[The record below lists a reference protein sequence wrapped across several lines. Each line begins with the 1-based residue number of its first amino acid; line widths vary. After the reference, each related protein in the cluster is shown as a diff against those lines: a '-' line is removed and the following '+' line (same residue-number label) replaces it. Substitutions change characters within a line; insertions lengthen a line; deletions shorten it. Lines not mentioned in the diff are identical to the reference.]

1 MTLRGPITVFELNQ
15 SDLPGA
21 IASVGNGGRYR
32 DVGIT
37 HTVFGVSSLTA
48 SDKFAQFLL
57 RFHPH
62 FLVMFISHRIFLPFS
77 SDRNECIEN
86 PGICNPG
93 QCIDTLGSYR
103 CICPN
108 GFKVTRDQSMC
119 VGKTPPLVSHLEAT
133 L

>member
-48 SDKFAQFLL
+48 SDKCAQFPLC
-57 RFHPH
+57 FHPH
-62 FLVMFISHRIFLPFS
+62 FLVVFGSHRIFLPFQIVMNAL
-77 SDRNECIEN
+77 R
-86 PGICNPG
+86 
-93 QCIDTLGSYR
+93 TLGS
-103 CICPN
+103 
-108 GFKVTRDQSMC
+108 VTPVSAL
-119 VGKTPPLVSHLEAT
+119 TPWAVIAASAPTALK
-133 L
+133 